1 MPGFQPR
8 VTFQESLVLL
18 SHPKDYTSSHAMKRQ
33 ITVQD
38 GGAFPTYRAED
49 KRIDS
54 EEHIQQLS
62 YSLAGGK
69 LFQGR
74 FHRCSRSYQIQN
86 AW

>member
-8 VTFQESLVLL
+8 VTLQKSLVLL
-18 SHPKDYTSSHAMKRQ
+18 PHTKDYTSSHSMKRQ

-38 GGAFPTYRAED
+38 GGAFPAYRAED

-62 YSLAGGK
+62 YSFAGGK
-69 LFQGR
+69 LFQG
-74 FHRCSRSYQIQN
+74 
-86 AW
+86 

>member
-18 SHPKDYTSSHAMKRQ
+18 SHTKDYTGSHPMKRQ
-33 ITVQD
+33 ITVKD
-38 GGAFPTYRAED
+38 GGPFPTYRAED

-54 EEHIQQLS
+54 EEHIQQLGCS
-62 YSLAGGK
+62 FAGGK
-69 LFQGR
+69 LFQGQ
-74 FHRCSRSYQIQN
+74 FDPPSRRHQLQN